1 VCLIALLLPEII
13 LKGTQVSDEM
23 KKAKQLFGER
33 LVSIGNISIDP
44 SSHLIQVENLSD
56 LVTLA
61 DLLGEK
67 VLYKLTDQDATYYVV
82 SGRTVYHYIKNFA
95 KL

>member
-1 VCLIALLLPEII
+1 VRI
-13 LKGTQVSDEM
+13 DD
-23 KKAKQLFGER
+23 
-33 LVSIGNISIDP
+33 ISIDP

-67 VLYKLTDQDATYYVV
+67 VLLKLTDQDATYYVV
-82 SGRTVYHYIKNFA
+82 SGRTVYYYASKPNEA
-95 KL
+95 